1 MQTYASNIGVKWTFI
16 VGLAPWMG
24 GFYESIVSLAKRA
37 LRKTINRKLLSYV
50 QLETVIKE
58 VEAVVNARPLVYVG
72 GDIDSTISLSPKH
85 FLILNQN
92 TGIPESEPDNND
104 TDYSPY
110 ESTAERLLQTWKKGQ
125 KLLNLFWKVWRDEYL
140 LSLRERTQS
149 VLKSRQIQS
158 HFSPN
163 IDNIVLIKDD
173 IPRGC
178 WRVGTVV
185 SLVFSLDWCVRSA
198 KVALSSGRVIARP
211 LNLLFPVEVCKNTDE
226 SRENCEQQPSV
237 SSKHESSNLRKMRT
251 AAKQAKE
258 KIKQVLSD

>member
-1 MQTYASNIGVKWTFI
+1 M
-16 VGLAPWMG
+16 
-24 GFYESIVSLAKRA
+24 
-37 LRKTINRKLLSYV
+37 
-50 QLETVIKE
+50 ETVIKE
-58 VEAVVNARPLVYVG
+58 VEAVVSARPLVYVG
-72 GDIDSTISLSPKH
+72 GDIDFTISLSPKH
-85 FLILNQN
+85 FLTLNPN
-92 TGIPESEPDNND
+92 TGIPELEPDNND

-125 KLLNLFWKVWRDEYL
+125 KLLNLFWKVWRDENL

-163 IDNIVLIKDD
+163 VDDIVLIKDD

-185 SLVFSLDWCVRSA
+185 SLVFSLDGCVRSA
-198 KVALSSGRVIARP
+198 KVALSSGRVTARP
-211 LNLLFPVEVCKNTDE
+211 LNLLFPVEVCKNTSE

>member
-1 MQTYASNIGVKWTFI
+1 M
-16 VGLAPWMG
+16 
-24 GFYESIVSLAKRA
+24 
-37 LRKTINRKLLSYV
+37 
-50 QLETVIKE
+50 QLETVKKE
-58 VEAVVNARPLVYVG
+58 VNARPLVYVG

-85 FLILNQN
+85 FLTLNPN
-92 TGIPESEPDNND
+92 TGIPELEPDNNA
-104 TDYSPY
+104 TDYSSY
-110 ESTAERLLQTWKKGQ
+110 KSTAERLLQTWKKGQ

-140 LSLRERTQS
+140 LSLGEQTQS
-149 VLKSRQIQS
+149 VLTSRQIQS
-158 HFSPN
+158 HLTP
-163 IDNIVLIKDD
+163 DVDDIVLIKEG

-185 SLVFSLDWCVRSA
+185 SLVFSLDGCVRSA

-211 LNLLFPVEVCKNTDE
+211 LNLLFLVEVSKNMAE

-258 KIKQVLSD
+258 KIKKSFIRLINM